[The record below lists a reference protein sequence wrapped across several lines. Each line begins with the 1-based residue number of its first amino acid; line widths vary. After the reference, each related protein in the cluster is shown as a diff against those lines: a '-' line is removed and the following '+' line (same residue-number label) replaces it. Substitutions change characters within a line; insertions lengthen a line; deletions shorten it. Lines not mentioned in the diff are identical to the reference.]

1 MQAGHLAIFG
11 RGRAPFVRS
20 VSALAATLL
29 ATTAAVPVLAQT
41 QPAANPAVAG
51 SGQLEEI
58 VVTAQRREEKLHDV
72 PIAVTAL
79 TAANIAAR
87 GITNI
92 KDLSGFAPNVSF
104 VQSPSFD
111 NETTVAIRGGVTIN
125 PAPYWEPA
133 VGMYVDGVYI
143 DKAQGNVFDLV
154 DIDHIEVLRGP
165 QGTLYGRNTLSGA
178 VNFAT
183 QKPPA
188 FSAATFRR
196 VSALTVMKRAASA

>member
-1 MQAGHLAIFG
+1 MLSRHSALSRHPAIHG
-11 RGRAPFVRS
+11 RGLAPFIRS
-20 VSALAATLL
+20 ISALAATLL

-41 QPAANPAVAG
+41 QPVTASATPS
-51 SGQLEEI
+51 SGGLEEI
-58 VVTAQRREEKLHDV
+58 VVTAQRREEKLHNV

-79 TAANIAAR
+79 TAANIEAR

-154 DIDHIEVLRGP
+154 DLDHIEVLRGP
-165 QGTLYGRNTLSGA
+165 QGTPQHALRRGEPGDAKADRR
-178 VNFAT
+178 
-183 QKPPA
+183 
-188 FSAATFRR
+188 FRR
-196 VSALTVMKRAASA
+196 RRAGEFRRLRL